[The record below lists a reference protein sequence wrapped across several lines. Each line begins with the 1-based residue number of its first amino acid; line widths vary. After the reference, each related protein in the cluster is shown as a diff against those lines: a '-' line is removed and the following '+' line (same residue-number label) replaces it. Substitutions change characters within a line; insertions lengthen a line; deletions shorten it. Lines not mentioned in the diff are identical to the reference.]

1 MEITS
6 AWKNDK
12 PICSGGRT
20 IDSGSQ
26 VIFSRAHNNDESKFN
41 KLMHE
46 TCNRISLDST
56 VTIALPSREDQ
67 QETKM
72 LNPGYA
78 RLNPHSFSVAA
89 V

>member
-1 MEITS
+1 MEIS
-6 AWKNDK
+6 HAWKNDK

-20 IDSGSQ
+20 IDSRSQ

-41 KLMHE
+41 KLLHE

-56 VTIALPSREDQ
+56 VTIAQQSREDH

-78 RLNPHSFSVAA
+78 RLNPHSFSLAA

>member
-6 AWKNDK
+6 AWKNYK
-12 PICSGGRT
+12 AICSGGRT

-41 KLMHE
+41 KLLHE
-46 TCNRISLDST
+46 TCNRIPLDS
-56 VTIALPSREDQ
+56 IAPIAPQSREDQ
-67 QETKM
+67 QGTKM
-72 LNPGYA
+72 LNRGYI
-78 RLNPHSFSVAA
+78 RLSPHSFSIAA

>member
-12 PICSGGRT
+12 AICSGGRT

-26 VIFSRAHNNDESKFN
+26 VIFSRAHNNDECKFN
-41 KLMHE
+41 KMLHE
-46 TCNRISLDST
+46 TCNRISLDSI
-56 VTIALPSREDQ
+56 VTIVLQSREDQ
-67 QETKM
+67 QRTKM
-72 LNPGYA
+72 LNPGYS
-78 RLNPHSFSVAA
+78 RPSPHRFSMVA